1 MLFGLLG
8 NKVSGLLSVI
18 SNFAGVKQSSVS
30 SILSAVVPVALGFS
44 RKAGIKAIIFHLTT
58 AELA

>member
-1 MLFGLLG
+1 MLSGLLG

-30 SILSAVVPVALGFS
+30 SILSAVVPVALGFVGKQALS
-44 RKAGIKAIIFHLTT
+44 NNLSSDDC
-58 AELA
+58 